1 MAQPPILKTSK
12 SFEREAI
19 READPGT
26 LHLRGGAARVHG
38 PDGGRGNPVVVM
50 KNIVKA
56 QAFRFWIAVM
66 MLASSAIVLEAGQRW
81 R

>member
-1 MAQPPILKTSK
+1 M
-12 SFEREAI
+12 
-19 READPGT
+19 
-26 LHLRGGAARVHG
+26 HG